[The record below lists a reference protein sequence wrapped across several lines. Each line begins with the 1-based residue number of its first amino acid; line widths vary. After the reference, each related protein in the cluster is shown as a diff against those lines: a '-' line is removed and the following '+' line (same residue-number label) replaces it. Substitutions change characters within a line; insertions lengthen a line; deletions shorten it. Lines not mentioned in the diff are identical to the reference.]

1 MASLNKSIH
10 LIIFVHGFQGNAF
23 DLRLIR
29 NQVSMCRSNTLLMCS
44 RKNEDHTD
52 EDISGMGERL
62 SKEIEQ
68 FIEEWCPNALFEKI
82 SFVGH
87 SLGGLIIRAAL
98 PYLEHYSSKFQF
110 FITFSTPHL
119 GCVLNSSALVDAGM

>member
-23 DLRLIR
+23 DL
-29 NQVSMCRSNTLLMCS
+29 LLMCS